1 MLSPL
6 SSFYAKE
13 NKSTVITTLK
23 TTASR
28 FCGKSNSA
36 ITKAHAEHLLFLTG
50 NTYIIIH
57 AIETDTLMDDDE
69 VVTYLYEVIVHGG
82 QCDATSLTSL
92 QEMLSH
98 TDRVLRI
105 VSDVKTGTVRPL
117 GF

>member
-28 FCGKSNSA
+28 FCEKSNSA
-36 ITKAHAEHLLFLTG
+36 ITKAHAEHLVFLTG
-50 NTYIIIH
+50 NTYNIVD
-57 AIETDTLMDDDE
+57 AIEGDTLMDDDE

-105 VSDVKTGTVRPL
+105 VSDVKTGIVRPL

>member
-1 MLSPL
+1 MSSPL

-13 NKSTVITTLK
+13 NKSTVIATLK

-28 FCGKSNSA
+28 FSGASDSA
-36 ITKAHAEHLLFLTG
+36 ITKVHAEHLLFLTG
-50 NTYIIIH
+50 NTYNIVE
-57 AIETDTLMDDDE
+57 AIEADTLMDDE
-69 VVTYLYEVIVHGG
+69 VVVIYLYEFIVHGG
-82 QCDATSLTSL
+82 QCDVTSLTSL